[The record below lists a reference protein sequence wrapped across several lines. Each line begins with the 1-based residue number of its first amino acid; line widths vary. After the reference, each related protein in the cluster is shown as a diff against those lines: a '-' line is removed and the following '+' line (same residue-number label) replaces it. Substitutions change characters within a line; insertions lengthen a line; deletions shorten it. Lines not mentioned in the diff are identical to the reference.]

1 MKKVSVLFL
10 LLLSVSCK
18 TIPKFQVID
27 NVKPNPNCKIT
38 WLTVVEPDF
47 FIMNGSTTL
56 AGCIE
61 KLGPKDAVIAFSFGR
76 SIHRINASVNLT
88 TGESRRSDSYSSEG
102 ASAKTTIQINKKA
115 SLEIPTGDKKG
126 SFMFSILYSLKN
138 KQPSIEIYDVTR
150 EESYGPRLAF
160 YAITN
165 NDLPKL
171 KELFAKGSIQNDTH
185 IILVEE
191 NNAYELNLFQHALNV
206 RANWEIYD
214 YLLEKKVN
222 YQFRDKNGFNA
233 LTYAVYLNDIGLVK
247 YIDSLK
253 KWNLNE
259 TTNQGDTVLH
269 WASANQ
275 NKEIVEYLLK
285 RGTDKNIKN
294 NQGLTA
300 YDIAKT
306 KSSREIL
313 EILQ

>member
-1 MKKVSVLFL
+1 MKKEWFLFL

-27 NVKPNPNCKIT
+27 NAKPNPNCKIT

-47 FIMNGSTTL
+47 FITNGTTTL

-61 KLGPKDAVIAFSFGR
+61 KIDSNDAVIAFSFGR
-76 SIHRINASVNLT
+76 TIHRINASVNLK
-88 TGESRRSDSYSSEG
+88 TGESRRSDSYSSEN
-102 ASAKTTIQINKKA
+102 ASAKATVHKDKKA
-115 SLEIPTGDKKG
+115 SLEIPTSDKKG
-126 SFMFSILYSLKN
+126 SFMYSILYTLKN

-160 YAITN
+160 IAITK

-171 KELFAKGSIQNDTH
+171 RELFSNSSIQNDTH
-185 IILVEE
+185 IILVDE
-191 NNAYELNLFQHALNV
+191 NSAYELNLFQHALNV
-206 RANWEIYD
+206 RANWEIYE
-214 YLLEKKVN
+214 YLLEKKVD
-222 YQFRDKNGFNA
+222 YQFKDKNGFNA
-233 LTYAVYLNDIGLVK
+233 LIQAVYLNDSGLVK

-259 TTNQGDTVLH
+259 KTNHGDTALH
-269 WASANQ
+269 WAAANQ

-285 RGTDKNIKN
+285 KGTDKNIKN

-300 YDIAKT
+300 FDIAKT
-306 KSSREIL
+306 KSSSEIL

>member
-27 NVKPNPNCKIT
+27 NVKLNPKCKIT

-47 FIMNGSTTL
+47 YIMNGTTTL
-56 AGCIE
+56 AGCVEQIDSN
-61 KLGPKDAVIAFSFGR
+61 DAVLAFSFGR

-88 TGESRRSDSYSSEG
+88 TGESRRSDSYSSEN
-102 ASAKTTIQINKKA
+102 ASAKATVHKDKKA
-115 SLEIPTGDKKG
+115 SLEIPTADKKG
-126 SFMFSILYSLKN
+126 SFMYSILYTLKN

-160 YAITN
+160 IAITN

-171 KELFAKGSIQNDTH
+171 KELFANGSIQNDTH
-185 IILVEE
+185 IILYDE
-191 NNAYELNLFQHALNV
+191 NNTIELNLFQHALNV
-206 RANWEIYD
+206 RANREIFQ
-214 YLLEKKVN
+214 YLLEKKVDFQ
-222 YQFRDKNGFNA
+222 YRDKLGFTA
-233 LTYAVYLNDIGLVK
+233 LTYAVYFNDLELVK

-259 TTNQGDTVLH
+259 TTNQGDTILH
-269 WASANQ
+269 WAAFNR
-275 NKEIVEYLLK
+275 NKQIVEYLLQ
-285 RGTDKNIKN
+285 RGINKEIKN
-294 NQGLTA
+294 KQGQTA
-300 YDIAKT
+300 YDVAKL
-306 KSSREIL
+306 KLSYHIM

>member
-1 MKKVSVLFL
+1 MKKDWVLLL

-47 FIMNGSTTL
+47 FIMNGSTSL

-61 KLGPKDAVIAFSFGR
+61 KLSSTDAVIAFSFGR

-88 TGESRRSDSYSSEG
+88 TGESRRSDSYSSEN
-102 ASAKTTIQINKKA
+102 ASAKATVHLNKKA

-126 SFMFSILYSLKN
+126 SFMYSILYTFKN

-150 EESYGPRLAF
+150 EESYAPRLAF
-160 YAITN
+160 IAITK
-165 NDLPKL
+165 NDVTKL
-171 KELFAKGSIQNDTH
+171 RELFTNGSIQNDTN
-185 IILVEE
+185 IILVDE
-191 NNAYELNLFQHALNV
+191 NIAYELNLFQHALNV

-214 YLLEKKVN
+214 YLIEKKVN
-222 YQFRDKNGFNA
+222 YQFRDRNGFNA
-233 LTYAVYLNDIGLVK
+233 LIYSVYLNDLGLVK

-259 TTNQGDTVLH
+259 ATNQGDTALH
-269 WASANQ
+269 WAAANQ
-275 NKEIVEYLLK
+275 NKEIIEYLLK
-285 RGTDKNIKN
+285 RGMDKKLTN
-294 NQGLTA
+294 N
-300 YDIAKT
+300 
-306 KSSREIL
+306 
-313 EILQ
+313 